1 MKAKIY
7 YRRPDPTL
15 PHNKWKYTVKT
26 IEVSKNECTEKRIH
40 QIWILP

>member
-7 YRRPDPTL
+7 YRRPDSTL

-26 IEVSKNECTEKRIH
+26 IEVHLEI
-40 QIWILP
+40 

>member
-7 YRRPDPTL
+7 YRRPDSTL

-26 IEVSKNECTEKRIH
+26 IEVS
-40 QIWILP
+40 

>member
-26 IEVSKNECTEKRIH
+26 IETDTERM
-40 QIWILP
+40 